1 MACEFSGRFSST
13 QIHVD
18 RRRSAAESSIS
29 TKSSSIWVVTFYTS
43 PNRYIESIVD
53 GSTDPSLQLHGVA
66 RLNCPCANGSARR
79 GQPARLGR
87 DGLVCGLLERSRHA
101 HPMDPRRSWLRNPI
115 GRRLPVALTVPAGLA
130 SEAVSSKKRPGRV
143 NASPV
148 DGSWRLDF
156 AGAPHC
162 DQYHCSSDDRL
173 NRQVLLHLPVSLSSR
188 PARPTDDS
196 QEHITIGR
204 SPIARGWPWPCRP
217 AERTSSA
224 REAHPCDRYSCQF

>member
-1 MACEFSGRFSST
+1 M
-13 QIHVD
+13 H
-18 RRRSAAESSIS
+18 
-29 TKSSSIWVVTFYTS
+29 
-43 PNRYIESIVD
+43 
-53 GSTDPSLQLHGVA
+53 
-66 RLNCPCANGSARR
+66 
-79 GQPARLGR
+79 
-87 DGLVCGLLERSRHA
+87 
-101 HPMDPRRSWLRNPI
+101 PRRSWLRNPI

-148 DGSWRLDF
+148 DGSLRLDF
-156 AGAPHC
+156 AGAPHR

-204 SPIARGWPWPCRP
+204 SHIARGWPWPCRP
-217 AERTSSA
+217 AERTSSE
-224 REAHPCDRYSCQF
+224 RRGPPVLPCDVSVLTPGHVMGLRTFDEKPRRRRSKIDDDRPENGPVRRTAAGTRKAAKRRTGAAEFS

>member
-1 MACEFSGRFSST
+1 MLVYLDG
-13 QIHVD
+13 
-18 RRRSAAESSIS
+18 SA
-29 TKSSSIWVVTFYTS
+29 
-43 PNRYIESIVD
+43 SIVD
-53 GSTDPSLQLHGVA
+53 RIDRCGTASRA
-66 RLNCPCANGSARR
+66 LNCPWANGSARR

-87 DGLVCGLLERSRHA
+87 DGPVCGLLERSRHA
-101 HPMDPRRSWLRNPI
+101 HPMHPRRSWLRNPI

-148 DGSWRLDF
+148 DGSLRLDF
-156 AGAPHC
+156 AGAPHR

-204 SPIARGWPWPCRP
+204 SHIARGWPWPCRP
-217 AERTSSA
+217 AERTSSE
-224 REAHPCDRYSCQF
+224 RRGPPVLPCDVSVLTLVT

>member
-1 MACEFSGRFSST
+1 M
-13 QIHVD
+13 VD
-18 RRRSAAESSIS
+18 FDEIVVVGSSILTPS
-29 TKSSSIWVVTFYTS
+29 EQVHRFIPHRSSI
-43 PNRYIESIVD
+43 
-53 GSTDPSLQLHGVA
+53 GSTDTAPRRAPSTAPVQ
-66 RLNCPCANGSARR
+66 PCATGSARR

-87 DGLVCGLLERSRHA
+87 DGPVCGLLERSRHA
-101 HPMDPRRSWLRNPI
+101 HPMHPRRSWLRNPI

-148 DGSWRLDF
+148 DGSLRLDF
-156 AGAPHC
+156 AGAPHR

-196 QEHITIGR
+196 LEHITIGR
-204 SPIARGWPWPCRP
+204 SHIARGWPWPCRP
-217 AERTSSA
+217 AERTSSEHRGGPPA
-224 REAHPCDRYSCQF
+224 LRRISSNPRSRDGPADF

>member
-1 MACEFSGRFSST
+1 MAPRC
-13 QIHVD
+13 
-18 RRRSAAESSIS
+18 
-29 TKSSSIWVVTFYTS
+29 
-43 PNRYIESIVD
+43 
-53 GSTDPSLQLHGVA
+53 
-66 RLNCPCANGSARR
+66 RLLA
-79 GQPARLGR
+79 
-87 DGLVCGLLERSRHA
+87 RSRHA
-101 HPMDPRRSWLRNPI
+101 YPMDPRRSWLRNPI

-148 DGSWRLDF
+148 DGSLRLDF
-156 AGAPHC
+156 AGAPHR
-162 DQYHCSSDDRL
+162 DQYHCSSDDHL

-204 SPIARGWPWPCRP
+204 SHIARGWPWPCRP

-224 REAHPCDRYSCQF
+224 REAHPCDVVSSYNPLTRMRTANMLGISERQAARRTTPADTRCHESAQRAGSTEHTD